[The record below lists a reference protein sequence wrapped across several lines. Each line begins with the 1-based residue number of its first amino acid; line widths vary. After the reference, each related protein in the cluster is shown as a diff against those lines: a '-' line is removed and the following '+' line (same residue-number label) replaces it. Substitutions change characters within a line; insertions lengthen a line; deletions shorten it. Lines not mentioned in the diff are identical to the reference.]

1 MPQQVQR
8 ADVQRRSASF
18 TLIELLVVIAII
30 AILAAMLMPALQQA
44 RERGRGAS
52 CLSNLKQLGHHV
64 LAYTD
69 QYEGYYANRSNWPWQ
84 YIGNQAKDNTAS
96 NLQRFSSLATVLQC
110 PTFVPLREGRGVQSK
125 DWYAV
130 ATGNAADRR
139 LISYNNNGFVY
150 VNTIPAVKER
160 DVRSPSATYLHGDA
174 NPYNT
179 ATGTVNQILANEVVL
194 TREMTN
200 TNARTGYIHNGYV
213 NYLCADGHAASSN
226 QLTLRHLT
234 LIKQ

>member
-1 MPQQVQR
+1 MPKSSQR
-8 ADVQRRSASF
+8 TDVQCRIRSF

-44 RERGRGAS
+44 RERGRSAS

-69 QYEGYYANRSNWPWQ
+69 QFEGYYANRSNWPWQ
-84 YIGNQAKDNTAS
+84 YIGNQAKDGTAY

-110 PTFVPLREGRGVQSK
+110 PTFLPFRQGRENSK

-130 ATGNAADRR
+130 ATGNAADKRM
-139 LISYNNNGFVY
+139 ISYNNNGFVY
-150 VNTIPAVKER
+150 VNTMPPVKEK
-160 DVRSPSATYLHGDA
+160 DVRAPSATLLHGDA
-174 NPYNT
+174 NPYNA
-179 ATGTVNQILANEVVL
+179 ATGTVNQIIANETVL
-194 TREMTN
+194 TREMTA

-234 LIKQ
+234 LVKQ